1 MAALAPSGPRKW
13 KMGNRYAAY
22 TTCLHSESL
31 YAPSQIKHHQRHI
44 GWQHHV
50 SNAAL
55 LFCWYGLIWKQII
68 MCLKCVPQSL
78 VGLIACMPSVYF
90 SVHSN
95 TNSPTGLYQKHLL
108 CHPEIQGQNAIF
120 FPRVGKVGIFL
131 HLAIFF
137 TRVDRMWSL
146 FSWQSSSMLNTNTPS
161 HIHCVKNAEMFTSKW
176 TPHWHMCTQCSEKS
190 ELLKLHG
197 YNCWQVS

>member
-68 MCLKCVPQSL
+68 MCLKCVPQSV

-146 FSWQSSSMLNTNTPS
+146 FSWQSSS
-161 HIHCVKNAEMFTSKW
+161 HC
-176 TPHWHMCTQCSEKS
+176 
-190 ELLKLHG
+190 
-197 YNCWQVS
+197 